1 MDIGIVIHGPE
12 IIDTGYAKKILDIL
26 KEFSK
31 EYDISINTKA
41 KLGGTMG
48 RVAVI
53 DNRLDDIIDISEKLV
68 PSMSLKKLGDNDILI
83 LMNYGKSK
91 ETGHTFGK
99 IVVGRADVSKPIIQI
114 ERPGEKD
121 GTILLWNRDKSN
133 KNIDK
138 NLNLLVGYLAKKLNL
153 NIEECISDGLD
164 IWEEGNKTFRKLHG
178 VDSGESIMI
187 NGIVIGRA
195 KGAPIILVS
204 ENNKLIDIING
215 EIKWHGVEKLGEID
229 LKSAIV
235 KTGVLRRHPSN
246 INKNKKNKI
255 MEEKN
260 NLSNEGEIIIVNHAG
275 EDVLE
280 EIKNKKVSA
289 VITVGDD
296 TTTICGDI
304 LARFNIKIIGITD
317 GDRDD
322 ILKNP
327 IIAEGSNIFLIKN
340 CKDDDVGKMLEE
352 QLKNKKMTY
361 TDALNYIKKILNKNK
376 IGYDIDEY

>member
-1 MDIGIVIHGPE
+1 M
-12 IIDTGYAKKILDIL
+12 
-26 KEFSK
+26 
-31 EYDISINTKA
+31 IN
-41 KLGGTMG
+41 
-48 RVAVI
+48 
-53 DNRLDDIIDISEKLV
+53 S
-68 PSMSLKKLGDNDILI
+68 
-83 LMNYGKSK
+83 
-91 ETGHTFGK
+91 
-99 IVVGRADVSKPIIQI
+99 IVVGK
-114 ERPGEKD
+114 
-121 GTILLWNRDKSN
+121 
-133 KNIDK
+133 
-138 NLNLLVGYLAKKLNL
+138 
-153 NIEECISDGLD
+153 
-164 IWEEGNKTFRKLHG
+164 
-178 VDSGESIMI
+178 
-187 NGIVIGRA
+187 A
-195 KGAPIILVS
+195 KGAPVILVS

-215 EIKWHGVEKLGEID
+215 EIKWHGIEKLGEID

-280 EIKNKKVSA
+280 KIKNKKVSA

-327 IIAEGSNIFLIKN
+327 IIAEGSNIFLIK
-340 CKDDDVGKMLEE
+340 KLHG
-352 QLKNKKMTY
+352 
-361 TDALNYIKKILNKNK
+361 
-376 IGYDIDEY
+376 